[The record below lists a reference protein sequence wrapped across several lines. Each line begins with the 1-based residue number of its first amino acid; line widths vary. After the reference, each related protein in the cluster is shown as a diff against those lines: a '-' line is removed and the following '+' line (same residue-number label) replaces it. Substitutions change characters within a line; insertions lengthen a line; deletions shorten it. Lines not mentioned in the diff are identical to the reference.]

1 MTAACAGV
9 RPAETGWQV
18 AATGIR
24 RAGHTG
30 RVPSDVVMVN
40 GAAELSAR
48 AGHLFGSATQEI
60 VCVARDLHTFAA
72 TRSSDETALA
82 RRVSAGLVVRKL
94 FMSEA
99 LLDPESAASIER
111 LDRAG
116 AEVRITSVPVNQ
128 TIVIDRRV
136 AILAGD
142 PVPGDARTYSIVTDP
157 GVIDGLLSL
166 YRVAWQGATE
176 LAVAAVDLADVRA
189 VAPQI
194 LGALRSGATDE
205 SAARALGM
213 SVRTYRRRVAS
224 LMSAIGAESRF
235 QAGVRARDLGLA

>member
-1 MTAACAGV
+1 M
-9 RPAETGWQV
+9 
-18 AATGIR
+18 
-24 RAGHTG
+24 
-30 RVPSDVVMVN
+30 PSDVVMVN

-189 VAPQI
+189 VAP
-194 LGALRSGATDE
+194 ADPRCA
-205 SAARALGM
+205 ALG
-213 SVRTYRRRVAS
+213 RDRRVGGP
-224 LMSAIGAESRF
+224 GARHVGADLSPPGRV
-235 QAGVRARDLGLA
+235 ADGGDRGGVAVPGRCPGPGSRARLIPVDGSGCRIRFDGSG